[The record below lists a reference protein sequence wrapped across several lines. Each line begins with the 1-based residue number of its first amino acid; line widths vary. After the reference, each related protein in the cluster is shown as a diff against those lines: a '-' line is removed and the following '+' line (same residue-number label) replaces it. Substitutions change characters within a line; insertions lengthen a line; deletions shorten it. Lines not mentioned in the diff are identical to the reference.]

1 MLQTQELESQAT
13 ESYPGT
19 QAVARAIGL
28 LKTFSDAQP
37 EWSLGD
43 LAQVTRLNKTTAFRL
58 LAALEAE
65 GLVMRNPL
73 SGGYRLGVELVA
85 LGGCAMRANPLRA
98 VSRPVLEA
106 LAQECDE
113 AATLE
118 VLAGSHVLIVDEVSS
133 RHPMGMS
140 QDVGSRLPAHATAT
154 GKLLLAYAPAGGE
167 RGPGAGA
174 DTGIDTGLNTG
185 LNTGLDTGFDA
196 GGDARRNAGNN
207 TRRDTGRD
215 AGRDTGRDAG
225 RDMGRDAGRDTG
237 RDAGRDMGRDAG
249 RDTGRGAGNDAGN
262 DARLGGLRLPL
273 AQLTAQTIT
282 ALPRL
287 RAELAEIRTQ
297 GYAVAVGELEPGFTA
312 LAAPIYDRE
321 RQVVAAISIGGSS
334 LRLTSARHPEL
345 AVLLQMAARQI
356 SRQLGFWPG

>member
-237 RDAGRDMGRDAG
+237 R
-249 RDTGRGAGNDAGN
+249 GAGNDAGN

>member
-1 MLQTQELESQAT
+1 MLQVQEAENPTT

-28 LKTFSDAQP
+28 LKVFSDAQP
-37 EWSLGD
+37 EWGLSE

-85 LGGCAMRANPLRA
+85 LGGCAMRSNPLRA
-98 VSRPVLEA
+98 MSRPVLES

-154 GKLLLAYAPAGGE
+154 GKVLLAHMAAE
-167 RGPGAGA
+167 ELAA
-174 DTGIDTGLNTG
+174 T
-185 LNTGLDTGFDA
+185 
-196 GGDARRNAGNN
+196 
-207 TRRDTGRD
+207 
-215 AGRDTGRDAG
+215 
-225 RDMGRDAGRDTG
+225 
-237 RDAGRDMGRDAG
+237 
-249 RDTGRGAGNDAGN
+249 
-262 DARLGGLRLPL
+262 LRQPSH
-273 AQLTAQTIT
+273 LTEATVT
-282 ALPRL
+282 DLTRL
-287 RAELAEIRTQ
+287 RTQLEQIRRQ
-297 GYAVAVGELEPGFTA
+297 GYAVTDGELEPGFA
-312 LAAPIYDRE
+312 AVAAPVYDRE
-321 RQVVAAISIGGSS
+321 RQVVAAISIGGASV
-334 LRLTSARHPEL
+334 RLSPERL
-345 AVLLQMAARQI
+345 PAVTALVQVAARQI
-356 SRQLGFWPG
+356 SRQLGYWPG

>member
-207 TRRDTGRD
+207 TRRD
-215 AGRDTGRDAG
+215 
-225 RDMGRDAGRDTG
+225 MGRDAGRDTG